1 MELSNLRKELKAHA
15 KVNLFLA
22 VGKTDEKNYHMLN
35 TVFQPL
41 DLSDK
46 IILEER
52 MSKGVALRSNWEI
65 PLGEKNSVHKAVS
78 LMCQEAEKSIANARL
93 NIFIHKNI
101 PLSSG
106 LGGSAVDAAPV
117 IRELNSRWNVGLAD
131 NEMEVIASMVGADV
145 PQALHNDA
153 TYAERYGDEILSH
166 YSLPKKYVC
175 IYVPREYMSEQPAKT
190 AALYKMIDAERNE
203 KRDEAVRMRKCL
215 MKKALELKNWHII
228 GKLMH
233 NDFEFVAFK
242 KYPLLRKVKE
252 LFLENGAHGALLA
265 GSGGAVFGVFETPEL
280 SFKASNVVHSFVGM
294 SEFGQ
299 IILTETL

>member
-22 VGKTDEKNYHMLN
+22 VGKTDEKGYHILN

-46 IILEER
+46 IMLEER
-52 MSKGVALRSNWEI
+52 MSKGVVLKSNWEI
-65 PLGEKNSVHKAVS
+65 PLGEKNSVHKAVK
-78 LMCQEAEKSIANARL
+78 LMCQEAEKSMSDARL
-93 NIFIHKNI
+93 SIFIHKRI

-117 IRELNSRWNVGLAD
+117 IRELDSRWNTGLAD
-131 NEMEVIASMVGADV
+131 KEMEVVASMVGADV

-153 TYAERYGDEILSH
+153 TYAERYGDEIVSH
-166 YSLPKKYVC
+166 YSLPRRYVC
-175 IYVPREYMSEQPAKT
+175 IYVPREYMSEHKMKT
-190 AALYKMIDAERNE
+190 AALYSMIDSERNE

-215 MKKALELKNWHII
+215 MKKALEAKNWNAI
-228 GKLMH
+228 GRLMH

-242 KYPLLRKVKE
+242 RYPSLRRVKE
-252 LFLENGAHGALLA
+252 LLLEKGAYGALLA

-280 SFKASNVVHSFVGM
+280 SLSASDAICSSVGI